1 MNRLLVVFATLL
13 LALPAFSAVLV
24 NWETPPFTV
33 NANGSI
39 NGSSADPGFD
49 NPLVTLGVD
58 ITGDANTLNLRVI
71 TGEPAPIPWGSN
83 YLLVHT
89 VGDNPAA
96 PSVVTIDF
104 QRNGSTYFA
113 QGNSISIDL
122 WDTNTNPSPRITLV
136 AYDDLGNVAE
146 SIGFTPVSGDT
157 GTVNFTTSSLI
168 SRVEIT
174 DAGGDGYIADNLN
187 FNLQNTAEVPE
198 PSSVALV
205 GAGLLL
211 AGLLRRRR

>member
-1 MNRLLVVFATLL
+1 MLFR
-13 LALPAFSAVLV
+13 SG
-24 NWETPPFTV
+24 
-33 NANGSI
+33 ANGSI

-71 TGEPAPIPWGSN
+71 TGEPTAPIPFGSN

-89 VGDNPAA
+89 VGNLPGS

-104 QRNGSTYFA
+104 QRNGSTWFA

-122 WDTNTNPSPRITLV
+122 WDTNPIPDPRITLV
-136 AYDDLGNVAE
+136 AYDDLGN
-146 SIGFTPVSGDT
+146 PVETINFSPLSGDS
-157 GTVNFTTSSLI
+157 GTVGLTTYSGLV
-168 SRVEIT
+168 SRIEIT

-187 FNLQNTAEVPE
+187 FNLENTAPVPE
-198 PSSVALV
+198 PGSVVLV
-205 GAGLLL
+205 GGGLLL